1 MGRVAATVAAVI
13 AAVSAVVLLNLLLLD
28 RAMPTSDRI
37 GRLSPKAQLPAAP
50 PGVVRPQTGTI
61 ETDENDD

>member
-1 MGRVAATVAAVI
+1 MARLVATAAVVI
-13 AAVSAVVLLNLLLLD
+13 AAVAAVVLLNLLLLD
-28 RAMPTSDRI
+28 RATPTSDRI

-61 ETDENDD
+61 EDDEHDD